1 MVEEV
6 DTDQVL
12 GVVAATINGEVDGD
26 MMQDHLDHGDT
37 QQVMEGAGAVA
48 GEMEHMVEVERRKE
62 VFEVEEE
69 EEEEQTHTNN

>member
-1 MVEEV
+1 MEDEEDMVQ
-6 DTDQVL
+6 DL
-12 GVVAATINGEVDGD
+12 GVVVAMINGEVDGD

-37 QQVMEGAGAVA
+37 PQVMEGAGAVA

-69 EEEEQTHTNN
+69 EGEEQTHTNN

>member
-1 MVEEV
+1 MEDGEDMVQ
-6 DTDQVL
+6 DL
-12 GVVAATINGEVDGD
+12 GVVVAMINGEVDGD

-37 QQVMEGAGAVA
+37 PQVMEGAGAVA
-48 GEMEHMVEVERRKE
+48 GEMEPMVEVERRKE

>member
-37 QQVMEGAGAVA
+37 PQVMEGAGAVA

-69 EEEEQTHTNN
+69 EEGEQTHTNN

>member
-26 MMQDHLDHGDT
+26 MMRDHLDHGDT
-37 QQVMEGAGAVA
+37 PQVMEGAGAVA

-69 EEEEQTHTNN
+69 EEEEPTHTNN

>member
-69 EEEEQTHTNN
+69 EEGEQTHTNN